1 MTAATHPILADIDEI
16 LKTIRT
22 RSILSFNARV
32 EAARAGDAGRGF
44 TVVAAEMK
52 RLADDTD
59 KLARQLSERVKV
71 ARQVLATSISNEG
84 SG

>member
-1 MTAATHPILADIDEI
+1 MTAATHPILADVDEI

-32 EAARAGDAGRGF
+32 EAARAGDAGCGF
-44 TVVAAEMK
+44 TVAAEMK

-59 KLARQLSERVKV
+59 KLARQISERVKV
-71 ARQVLATSISNEG
+71 ARQVLATSISNG
-84 SG
+84 GAG